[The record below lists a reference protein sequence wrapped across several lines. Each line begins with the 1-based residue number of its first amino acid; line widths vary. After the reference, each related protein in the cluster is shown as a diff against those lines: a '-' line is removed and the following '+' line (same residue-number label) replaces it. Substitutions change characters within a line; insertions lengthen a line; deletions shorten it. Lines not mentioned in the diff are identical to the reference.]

1 VCVCVVYCFVILM
14 MLNTISVSLYE
25 MIWCSVGLSCIAQIA
40 GVMMFKGPEEKQLI
54 ECRTLLS
61 NKNCNTLGL
70 IRMLDILQLSSSPSP
85 SSSSV
90 VPYKERESVY
100 IYTEICVRVMYM
112 AEGIVYFSCQLY
124 ISSQVSNCIMEV

>member
-1 VCVCVVYCFVILM
+1 MCVRVVYFVFIVILM
-14 MLNTISVSLYE
+14 MLNTISVSLHE
-25 MIWCSVGLSCIAQIA
+25 MIWCSVGLSCIAQMT
-40 GVMMFKGPEEKQLI
+40 GVMMFKGPEEKQFL
-54 ECRTLLS
+54 ECHTVVS

-70 IRMLDILQLSSSPSP
+70 IRMLDILRSSSPS

-90 VPYKERESVY
+90 VPYKEREGEY

-112 AEGIVYFSCQLY
+112 AEEIRYFSCQLC